1 MKHHLL
7 VLHFGAQCPWYRW
20 VIRQA
25 QGAAQ
30 ALKAEVVVRDV
41 TVYPELAE
49 EHRMF
54 FPFMT
59 VIDGKLR
66 IPSPVRAEALAQMA
80 REIPEL
86 KPTVPMAYGHRAA
99 RCEVQA
105 LTPDNVKATIPLCI
119 AGVEPIAD
127 REKARWARDVLRKS
141 RTTLFGFIAYKDGE
155 AKGAV
160 EYLPSHL
167 VPYPLPQ
174 KDPSIAF
181 ITCIYPTEPAS
192 DYKSPVLEKLLD
204 HLRVEGYR
212 RLQVIAGRRT
222 PFPNGPTAFFREHG
236 FIELEELDRIGLTE
250 GKEELILMEKE
261 L

>member
-1 MKHHLL
+1 M
-7 VLHFGAQCPWYRW
+7 
-20 VIRQA
+20 
-25 QGAAQ
+25 
-30 ALKAEVVVRDV
+30 VRDV
-41 TVYPELAE
+41 TVFPELAE
-49 EHRMF
+49 EYRMF

-66 IPSPVRAEALAQMA
+66 IPSPTKAEVLIQIANRAGNPQ
-80 REIPEL
+80 
-86 KPTVPMAYGHRAA
+86 PTTPMAYGRRAG
-99 RCEVQA
+99 RCEIQA

-127 REKARWARDVLRKS
+127 REKVLWTRGILQKS
-141 RTTLFGFIAYKDGE
+141 RGAQLGFIAFQGGE
-155 AKGAV
+155 AKGVV
-160 EYLPSHL
+160 EYLPSNL

-174 KDPSIAF
+174 KAPSIAF
-181 ITCIYPTEPAS
+181 ITCIYPTEPDW

-222 PFPNGPTAFFREHG
+222 PFPNGPAAFFNEHG
-236 FIELEELDRIGLTE
+236 FIERGELDRIGLAE
-250 GKEELILMEKE
+250 GEEELVLMQKE